1 MNSQAETY
9 QVRLTAAQRKVI
21 AELFPDL
28 VDRLKLE
35 EKHLRTIAFT
45 SLEAAAIR
53 NHAEGVRLQTKNGRT
68 YNSLLKIH
76 QAITEA
82 LEKSAGTNTS
92 TKSAGIKTRAKPTT
106 SKVLRNL
113 NDLKAVRIADR
124 VFQFRIALL
133 KAPAPIWR
141 RIQVKN
147 CTLHR
152 LHEHIQAAMGWFNS
166 HLYEFEIHGNCFS
179 DPESLDDGFGGFDG
193 VDSNALN
200 LSQIMPYDGQKLRF
214 LYVYDFG
221 DDWQHEVIFEG
232 ILRADKTQKYPLCIA
247 GKRRCPP
254 ENVGGVWGYAEFLQA
269 LADPEREGALE
280 LEEWAADFD
289 PEQFDAAEATESMQM
304 EVVRWTD

>member
-9 QVRLTAAQRKVI
+9 QVRLTTAQRRVI
-21 AELFPDL
+21 AELFPNL
-28 VDRLKLE
+28 VDRLKLD
-35 EKHLRTIAFT
+35 EKHQRTIAFT

-53 NHAEGVRLQTKNGRT
+53 NHVEGVRLQTKNGRT

-82 LEKSAGTNTS
+82 LEKSAGTTTS

-106 SKVLRNL
+106 SKVLRNPK
-113 NDLKAVRIADR
+113 DLKAVRVADR
-124 VFQFRIALL
+124 VFQFKIALL

-166 HLYEFEIHGNCFS
+166 HLYEFKIHGICFG
-179 DPESLDDGFGGFDG
+179 DPESLDDGFDRFDG
-193 VDSNALN
+193 IDSSAVKI
-200 LSQIMPYDGQKLRF
+200 SQVLPNDGQKLRF

-221 DDWQHEVIFEG
+221 DYWQHEVIFEG
-232 ILRADKTQKYPLCIA
+232 ILRADKRQNYPLSIG

-254 ENVGGVWGYAEFLQA
+254 EHVGGVWA
-269 LADPEREGALE
+269 
-280 LEEWAADFD
+280 
-289 PEQFDAAEATESMQM
+289 
-304 EVVRWTD
+304 